1 MPTPATRRPITQ
13 ADRQDVID
21 FITGGMTD
29 LLFGSPGLF
38 NDRPGF
44 IAGGGSTAALPN
56 LVRAISRANCRN
68 WAAANKSGFST
79 RVNVGNS
86 ELCTPYLN
94 GLGELP
100 GNGSISPGF
109 TGGQCVGV
117 AYTVRRQNQ
126 TIAGPFGNPANTS
139 GLGPVLG
146 PYLQIDG
153 LSASAGI
160 EFASGKV
167 QTISGPA
174 AEIRAPTIISV
185 TRQDGGADNCGD
197 RPSEIQPPDTI
208 TPPAAPQPPQ
218 ITIQLPGFGD
228 LKITVGLDADGNP
241 VVCIPEF
248 SDCFTIIPPG
258 SPGDVAPTT
267 PGSPGTPATTGS
279 GGESSGTAPTGS
291 ELSGVGVE
299 ILTFPPAAARF
310 QNNARQ
316 PFRGAGYIAMGYP
329 GLLGIDMSGGVIN
342 LSQFFHAQ
350 QRGLSSWR
358 VSANIGFN
366 LRCTP
371 YYREV
376 SPE

>member
-1 MPTPATRRPITQ
+1 MNITLNP
-13 ADRQDVID
+13 DGTITID
-21 FITGGMTD
+21 F
-29 LLFGSPGLF
+29 
-38 NDRPGF
+38 
-44 IAGGGSTAALPN
+44 
-56 LVRAISRANCRN
+56 
-68 WAAANKSGFST
+68 
-79 RVNVGNS
+79 
-86 ELCTPYLN
+86 
-94 GLGELP
+94 
-100 GNGSISPGF
+100 
-109 TGGQCVGV
+109 
-117 AYTVRRQNQ
+117 
-126 TIAGPFGNPANTS
+126 
-139 GLGPVLG
+139 
-146 PYLQIDG
+146 
-153 LSASAGI
+153 
-160 EFASGKV
+160 
-167 QTISGPA
+167 
-174 AEIRAPTIISV
+174 
-185 TRQDGGADNCGD
+185 GD
-197 RPSEIQPPDTI
+197 D
-208 TPPAAPQPPQ
+208 TPPVTIDPGAP
-218 ITIQLPGFGD
+218 
-228 LKITVGLDADGNP
+228 
-241 VVCIPEF
+241 
-248 SDCFTIIPPG
+248 PPG
-258 SPGDVAPTT
+258 SPGDVSPTT